1 MTVSGTEWAS
11 HERQKSMEV
20 QVNDVSKVWGVDID
34 QPVKALESITHT
46 FPSQRFTCLLGPSGC
61 GKSTL
66 LQIIA
71 GLTSLTS
78 GGIDV
83 VDPGNGRRAA
93 LGENSTMVWQSF
105 NLFPWLN
112 VVDNI
117 AFGLKMEGVGREERR
132 RRAQEYI
139 DFVGLVGFETH
150 LPRQLSG
157 GMKQRVGLARAL
169 IKDPDIL
176 LMDEPFGALDEQSRV
191 LLGEELLRI
200 QMEIGQ
206 TIMFITHSI
215 SEAVQ
220 LADRVV
226 TMSAR
231 PGRIRDMTPID
242 LPRPR
247 DSTIIASEEFGKY
260 VGQVWATIRDES
272 LKAFR
277 QDMGPQTMT
286 AGSDDAA

>member
-34 QPVKALESITHT
+34 QPVEALESITHT

-78 GGIDV
+78 GGVDV

-176 LMDEPFGALDEQSRV
+176 LMDEPFGALDAQTKIV
-191 LLGEELLRI
+191 MQEEVQRLYL
-200 QMEIGQ
+200 Q
-206 TIMFITHSI
+206 THKTVIFVTHAIDESI
-215 SEAVQ
+215 L
-220 LADRVV
+220 LADEVV
-226 TMSAR
+226 VMTAR
-231 PGRIRDMTPID
+231 PGRVKEVVPID

-247 DSTIIASEEFGKY
+247 SLDHMNSQAFGELFNRIYHLIKEEVERSMASER
-260 VGQVWATIRDES
+260 V
-272 LKAFR
+272 
-277 QDMGPQTMT
+277 T
-286 AGSDDAA
+286 A